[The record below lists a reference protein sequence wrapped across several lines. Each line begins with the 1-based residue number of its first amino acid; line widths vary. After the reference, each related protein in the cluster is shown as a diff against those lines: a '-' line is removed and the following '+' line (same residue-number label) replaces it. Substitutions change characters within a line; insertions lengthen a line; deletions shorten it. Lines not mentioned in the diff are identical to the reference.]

1 LRTPFGHCFRI
12 ADETEITESRAAVPP
27 PPAGAPPPPDARPPR
42 FLLDD
47 VWPWLLLLGVL
58 AVAGLLLWLL
68 VLNSSG
74 DKGKVVPAVVG
85 LPQQQAIAKLTDDG
99 FAVKAIVGPA
109 AKPRGIVV
117 SQVPGGG
124 SRLAK
129 GASVTIHV
137 SNGRPLD
144 VVTQTTATTTAQ
156 TTTTQASQL
165 EVPDVSGQDLASG
178 AGQIEAA
185 GFVAETDPVTAAGT
199 PGSVVQQDPPAGTQ
213 APAGSV
219 VRLSVAVGSSRPPT
233 QVPNVVGQKAAAAR
247 AALLDAKL
255 TVKTVDKQGPAKS
268 IGVVLAEAPTGTVP
282 AYTQITL
289 TVGR

>member
-1 LRTPFGHCFRI
+1 
-12 ADETEITESRAAVPP
+12 
-27 PPAGAPPPPDARPPR
+27 
-42 FLLDD
+42 
-47 VWPWLLLLGVL
+47 VL

-85 LPQQQAIAKLTDDG
+85 LPQQRAITKLTDDG

-109 AKPRGIVV
+109 GKPRGIVV

-124 SRLAK
+124 SRLDK

-144 VVTQTTATTTAQ
+144 VVTQTSSTTTAQ
-156 TTTTQASQL
+156 TTTQSSQL
-165 EVPDVSGQDLASG
+165 AVPDVSGQDLASG

-199 PGSVVQQDPPAGTQ
+199 PGAVVQQDPPAGTQ

-255 TVKTVDKQGPAKS
+255 TVKTVDKQGPPKS